1 MKTYLLYGFINL
13 HAVFPAFVYP
23 VFVDDEDGSYYLEDG
38 KDIIIHAFH
47 KIDQDDL
54 IGLYRFSM
62 GVVDLKR
69 QYKVGDKTVYAF
81 MESPDKIIYGDE
93 IRVTAFLAE
102 YKEQTS
108 DSLLIQEIEDFL
120 RDIDLKS
127 NTESMQTKET
137 ESSGKH
143 ADSLPM
149 NVVRKFDETALSIS
163 RVYRDSGSYF
173 QTLNDLGENSI
184 FEEQLAEL
192 CPTVK
197 LMSEE
202 MFVLHIKSPSLRLT
216 QQYRM
221 LQKRHEDLVLEFQK
235 NSNIY
240 ASVIMN
246 EVISNEADDC
256 ISQDEFIMRMLQKK
270 TWLFPKERLNAFCDR
285 YDKSFPELIA
295 QDEIYTASD
304 EDIQNA
310 SNQLVRENRI
320 LRTLISYLQ
329 DVLED
334 RGISKTINS
343 LDKKWD

>member
-23 VFVDDEDGSYYLEDG
+23 VFIDDEDGSYYLEDG

-54 IGLYRFSM
+54 IRLYRFSM
-62 GVVDLKR
+62 GAVDLKR

-102 YKEQTS
+102 YKEQTL

-127 NTESMQTKET
+127 NTESMKIKET

-143 ADSLPM
+143 ADFLPI
-149 NVVRKFDETALSIS
+149 NVVRKFDATALSIS
-163 RVYRDSGSYF
+163 RMYRDSGSYF
-173 QTLNDLGENSI
+173 QTLNDLGVNSI

-192 CPTVK
+192 YSTVK

-202 MFVLHIKSPSLRLT
+202 MFVLHIKSPGLRLT

-221 LQKRHEDLVLEFQK
+221 LKKRHDDLVLEFQK

-240 ASVIMN
+240 ASIIMN
-246 EVISNEADDC
+246 EMISNEADDC